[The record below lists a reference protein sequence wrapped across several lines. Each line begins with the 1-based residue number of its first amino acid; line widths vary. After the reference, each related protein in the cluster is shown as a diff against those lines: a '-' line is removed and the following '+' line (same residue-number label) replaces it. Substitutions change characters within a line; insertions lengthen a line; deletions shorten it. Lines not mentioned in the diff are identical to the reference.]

1 MKDARKRDEDK
12 VTRTWRNFRVT
23 GVEASQR
30 NLSCVTMRK
39 TDREQVVVVSSCTA
53 SIFAAAHFTV
63 KQASRHSHL
72 SFSTDVPRFANYCG
86 LISLD
91 LFIWL
96 WYHYCSVWM
105 MSLFFPIRFHQ
116 AVMLHR
122 LCLNVSGC
130 FYMLTCYCWLGF
142 AMKAFWI
149 IETTPFP
156 QQPQPHTYPLRWRIF
171 LCTRRKNIPIYV
183 LCRLHLF

>member
-1 MKDARKRDEDK
+1 MCHVWGRIDRWEKQTESRLLLWAA
-12 VTRTWRNFRVT
+12 VQP
-23 GVEASQR
+23 ASLQQCISQWNR
-30 NLSCVTMRK
+30 LQGIHTSVFPQMCPGLLIT
-39 TDREQVVVVSSCTA
+39 VVSV
-53 SIFAAAHFTV
+53 FE
-63 KQASRHSHL
+63 
-72 SFSTDVPRFANYCG
+72 
-86 LISLD
+86 LD
-91 LFIWL
+91 LFGFIYMIMIPL
-96 WYHYCSVWM
+96 LLGVNDVC
-105 MSLFFPIRFHQ
+105 FPSRFHQ

-156 QQPQPHTYPLRWRIF
+156 QQPQPHTYLLRWRIF

-183 LCRLHLF
+183 LCRLHLFWMYFSISGFFHLV